1 MFRMFLNKN
10 SHAHEHSFSN
20 ECELYTPSQSWK
32 RSDRNFTGWNFWLFG
47 RVGKKSAQNTCF
59 LIIYSTVLCKK
70 IDYVGCLLHA
80 LLNYLIFCAIFSKNY
95 FSPDFSP
102 VGHLFPTGSSSAPSL
117 FYIQPPKAATLATV
131 IYLEWSR

>member
-1 MFRMFLNKN
+1 MSVSCTPLVRAGNGPTGISPVETFDFLV
-10 SHAHEHSFSN
+10 
-20 ECELYTPSQSWK
+20 EL
-32 RSDRNFTGWNFWLFG
+32 
-47 RVGKKSAQNTCF
+47 VKKSAQNTCF

-131 IYLEWSR
+131 IYLE